1 MMMFESGFGWLNDA
15 FADHVEGDLIEAFG
29 KPNLPKWVAPFGTAL
44 QSTE

>member
-1 MMMFESGFGWLNDA
+1 LQLLWYHTSRS
-15 FADHVEGDLIEAFG
+15 IEAFG